1 MELTIDKRTALLD
14 LLLSEYTIPEEMVDC
29 VAKAIDKYST
39 QDYSDEA
46 INNMVN
52 NPQSL
57 SRGLSLLRERN
68 GKTDLSLFRGIMM
81 EWLVCA
87 EYNALKNKG
96 AVVMTIINPD
106 PTSKADLLHII
117 NTGDGY
123 LAVSGPDVKSG
134 GSTYVLNQWEKIVR
148 KRPEIPMVDV
158 DGVLTSDEGLK
169 QLTSNQMAKFK
180 QLCEDYPNKKPLPT
194 EWNKEDI
201 SRVLADYLKYAEFAV
216 QPNTDTELSI
226 ADINVRNVKE
236 KLYNNEITSQ
246 QTHDWSVFSS
256 ETRNIFRDEVESD
269 VDIIDKVI
277 VEEDVDVTNQVQN
290 EKTDSEA
297 VKQSGIKEI
306 LSETL
311 DMTKSGVQKVTAG
324 LKNVVKNVALGGLN
338 WAKENPVPATI
349 IGLAA
354 AGVGGALVHEATKGT
369 SDASSNS
376 HPHVEEGMGT
386 NLNMESED
394 VNDDEN
400 VDDENETSIS
410 PASGVEEDDVKPHH
424 AKKHL
429 RKLPEGQK
437 ASLEKIATAK
447 ENGFDDLEDGFTWV
461 DEC

>member
-1 MELTIDKRTALLD
+1 MELTIEKRTALLD
-14 LLLSEYTIPEEMVDC
+14 LLLSEYTIPEEMLDC
-29 VAKAIDKYST
+29 VAKAIKQYAT
-39 QDYSDEA
+39 QNYSDEA
-46 INNMVN
+46 INKMVN
-52 NPQSL
+52 TPQSL

-68 GKTDLSLFRGIMM
+68 GKTDLSLFRGIML

-123 LAVSGPDVKSG
+123 LAVPGPDVKSG

-148 KRPEIPMVDV
+148 KRYEIPMVDV
-158 DGVLTSDEGLK
+158 DGVLTSDKGLK
-169 QLTSNQMAKFK
+169 QLTSNQKARFEE
-180 QLCEDYPNKKPLPT
+180 LCKKYPNKKPLAT

-201 SRVLADYLKYAEFAV
+201 SRVLADYLKYVEFAV

-246 QTHDWSVFSS
+246 QTYDWSVFTR
-256 ETRNIFRDEVESD
+256 ETRNIFREEVESD
-269 VDIIDKVI
+269 ADIIDKVI
-277 VEEDVDVTNQVQN
+277 VEEDVDVSSQVQN
-290 EKTDSEA
+290 EKTNSEA
-297 VKQSGIKEI
+297 VKQSGIKEV

-324 LKNVVKNVALGGLN
+324 LKNVVLGGLN
-338 WAKENPVPATI
+338 WASENPGKAII

-354 AGVGGALVHEATKGT
+354 TGVGALVHEGTKGANNT
-369 SDASSNS
+369 Q
-376 HPHVEEGMGT
+376 PHVEEGMGT
-386 NLNMESED
+386 NLNMEFED
-394 VNDDEN
+394 
-400 VDDENETSIS
+400 VDDENESSIS
-410 PASGVEEDDVKPHH
+410 PASEVEEDNIIPHH

-429 RKLPEGQK
+429 RKLPEGHK
-437 ASLEKIATAK
+437 ASPEKIATAK
-447 ENGFDDLEDGFTWV
+447 ENGFDDLEEGFTWV

>member
-1 MELTIDKRTALLD
+1 MELTIEKRTALLD

-29 VAKAIDKYST
+29 VAEGIKQYST

-46 INNMVN
+46 VNNMVN

-57 SRGLSLLRERN
+57 SRGLALLRDRN

-123 LAVSGPDVKSG
+123 LAVPGPDVKSG

-148 KRPEIPMVDV
+148 KRYEIPMVDV

-169 QLTSNQMAKFK
+169 QLTSNQKARFEE
-180 QLCEDYPNKKPLPT
+180 LCKKYPNKKPLAT

-201 SRVLADYLKYAEFAV
+201 SRVLADYLKYVEFAV

-226 ADINVRNVKE
+226 ADINVRNIKE

-246 QTHDWSVFSS
+246 QTYEWSVFSK
-256 ETRNIFRDEVESD
+256 ETRNIFREEVESD
-269 VDIIDKVI
+269 ADIIDKVI
-277 VEEDVDVTNQVQN
+277 VEEDVDVTSQVQN
-290 EKTDSEA
+290 EKTNSEA
-297 VKQSGIKEI
+297 VKQSGIKEV

-324 LKNVVKNVALGGLN
+324 LKNVVLGGLS
-338 WAKENPVPATI
+338 WASENPGKAII

-354 AGVGGALVHEATKGT
+354 AGVGALVHEGTKGA
-369 SDASSNS
+369 SDASNNTQ
-376 HPHVEEGMGT
+376 PHVEEGMGT
-386 NLNMESED
+386 NLNMEFED
-394 VNDDEN
+394 
-400 VDDENETSIS
+400 VDDENESSIS
-410 PASGVEEDDVKPHH
+410 PASEVEEDNIIPHH

-429 RKLPEGQK
+429 RKLPERHK
-437 ASLEKIATAK
+437 ASPEKIATAK
-447 ENGFDDLEDGFTWV
+447 ENGFDDLEEGFTWV

>member
-29 VAKAIDKYST
+29 VTKAIDKYST

-117 NTGDGY
+117 NTEHGY
-123 LAVSGPDVKSG
+123 KAVPGPDVKSG
-134 GSTYVLNQWEKIVR
+134 SSTYVLNQWEKIVR
-148 KRPEIPMVDV
+148 KRYEIPMVDV

-169 QLTSNQMAKFK
+169 QLTSNQKAKFEE
-180 QLCEDYPNKKPLPT
+180 LCKEYPNKKPLAT

-201 SRVLADYLKYAEFAV
+201 SRVLADYLKYVEFAV

-236 KLYNNEITSQ
+236 KLYNNEITNQ
-246 QTHDWSVFSS
+246 QTYDWSVFSS
-256 ETRNIFRDEVESD
+256 ETRNIFREEVESD
-269 VDIIDKVI
+269 ADIIDKVI
-277 VEEDVDVTNQVQN
+277 VEEDVDATSQVQY
-290 EKTDSEA
+290 EKTDSEVA
-297 VKQSGIKEI
+297 KESGIQVVQ
-306 LSETL
+306 SETL
-311 DMTKSGVQKVTAG
+311 DMTKSGVQKVTTG
-324 LKNVVKNVALGGLN
+324 LKNFFLAGLN
-338 WAKENPVPATI
+338 WARENPGKAIILGSIAT
-349 IGLAA
+349 
-354 AGVGGALVHEATKGT
+354 AGVGALIHEGTKGT

-394 VNDDEN
+394 MNDEEEL
-400 VDDENETSIS
+400 DDENESSIS
-410 PASGVEEDDVKPHH
+410 PASEVEEDDVKPHH
-424 AKKHL
+424 ASKHI
-429 RKLPEGQK
+429 RTLPKGFK
-437 ASLEKIATAK
+437 ASPEKIATAK
-447 ENGFDDLEDGFTWV
+447 ENGFDYLKENQTWV
-461 DEC
+461 EEH

>member
-1 MELTIDKRTALLD
+1 MELTIEKRTALLD
-14 LLLSEYTIPEEMVDC
+14 LLLSEYTIPEEMLDC
-29 VAKAIDKYST
+29 VAKAIKQYAT
-39 QDYSDEA
+39 QNYSDEA
-46 INNMVN
+46 INKMVN
-52 NPQSL
+52 TPQSL

-68 GKTDLSLFRGIMM
+68 GKTDLSLFRGIML

-123 LAVSGPDVKSG
+123 LAVPGPDVKSG

-148 KRPEIPMVDV
+148 KRYEIPMVDV

-169 QLTSNQMAKFK
+169 QLTSNQKARFEE
-180 QLCEDYPNKKPLPT
+180 LCKKYPNKKPLAT

-201 SRVLADYLKYAEFAV
+201 SRVLADYLKYVEFAV

-246 QTHDWSVFSS
+246 QTYEWSVFSK
-256 ETRNIFRDEVESD
+256 ETRNIFREEVESD
-269 VDIIDKVI
+269 ADIIDKVI
-277 VEEDVDVTNQVQN
+277 VEEDVDVTNQVLN

-297 VKQSGIKEI
+297 VKQSGIKEV

-324 LKNVVKNVALGGLN
+324 LKNVVLGGLN
-338 WAKENPVPATI
+338 WAKENPVHATI

-369 SDASSNS
+369 SDASSKS

-386 NLNMESED
+386 NLNMEFED
-394 VNDDEN
+394 
-400 VDDENETSIS
+400 VDDENESSIS
-410 PASGVEEDDVKPHH
+410 SASEVEEDNIIPHH

-429 RKLPEGQK
+429 RKLPEGHK
-437 ASLEKIATAK
+437 ASPEKIATAK
-447 ENGFDDLEDGFTWV
+447 ENGFDDLEEGFTWV

>member
-1 MELTIDKRTALLD
+1 MDLTIEKRTALLD

-29 VAKAIDKYST
+29 VAEAIKLYKT

-46 INNMVN
+46 INNMVK

-57 SRGLSLLRERN
+57 SKGLSLLRERN
-68 GKTDLSLFRGIMM
+68 GKTDLSLFRGIML

-123 LAVSGPDVKSG
+123 LAVPGPDVKSG

-148 KRPEIPMVDV
+148 KRYEIPMVDV

-180 QLCEDYPNKKPLPT
+180 QLCEDYPNKKPLAT

-236 KLYNNEITSQ
+236 KLYNNEITNQ
-246 QTHDWSVFSS
+246 QTYDWTVFSR
-256 ETRNIFRDEVESD
+256 ETRNIFKGEVESS

-277 VEEDVDVTNQVQN
+277 VEEDVDATSQVQY
-290 EKTDSEA
+290 EKTDSEVA
-297 VKQSGIKEI
+297 KESGIQVVQ
-306 LSETL
+306 SETL
-311 DMTKSGVQKVTAG
+311 DMTKSGVKKVTTG
-324 LKNVVKNVALGGLN
+324 LKNFFLAGLN
-338 WAKENPVPATI
+338 WARENPGKAIILGSIAT
-349 IGLAA
+349 
-354 AGVGGALVHEATKGT
+354 AGVGALIHEGTKGT

-376 HPHVEEGMGT
+376 HPNVEEGMGT
-386 NLNMESED
+386 NLNMEFED
-394 VNDDEN
+394 
-400 VDDENETSIS
+400 VDDENESSIS
-410 PASGVEEDDVKPHH
+410 PASEVEEDNIKPHH
-424 AKKHL
+424 ASKHL
-429 RKLPEGQK
+429 RKLPEGHK
-437 ASLEKIATAK
+437 ASPEKIATAK
-447 ENGFDDLEDGFTWV
+447 ENGFDELEEGFTWV

>member
-1 MELTIDKRTALLD
+1 MELTIEKRTALLD

-39 QDYSDEA
+39 QNYSDEA

-68 GKTDLSLFRGIMM
+68 GKTDLSLFRGIML

-117 NTGDGY
+117 NTGDDY
-123 LAVSGPDVKSG
+123 LAVPGPDVKSG

-148 KRPEIPMVDV
+148 KRYEIPMVDV

-169 QLTSNQMAKFK
+169 QLTSNQKARFEE
-180 QLCEDYPNKKPLPT
+180 LCKKYPNKKPLAT

-201 SRVLADYLKYAEFAV
+201 SRVLADYLKYVEFAV
-216 QPNTDTELSI
+216 QPNTDSNLSI

-246 QTHDWSVFSS
+246 QTYEWSVFSK
-256 ETRNIFRDEVESD
+256 ETKNIFREEVESD
-269 VDIIDKVI
+269 ADIIDKVI
-277 VEEDVDVTNQVQN
+277 VEEDVDVTSQVQN
-290 EKTDSEA
+290 EKTNSEA
-297 VKQSGIKEI
+297 VKQSGIKEV

-324 LKNVVKNVALGGLN
+324 LKNVVLGGLN
-338 WAKENPVPATI
+338 WASENPGKAII

-354 AGVGGALVHEATKGT
+354 TGVGALVHEGTKGA
-369 SDASSNS
+369 SDASNNTQ
-376 HPHVEEGMGT
+376 PHVEEGMGT
-386 NLNMESED
+386 NLNMEFED
-394 VNDDEN
+394 
-400 VDDENETSIS
+400 VDDENESSIS
-410 PASGVEEDDVKPHH
+410 PASEDEEDNIIPHH

-429 RKLPEGQK
+429 RKLPEGHK
-437 ASLEKIATAK
+437 ASPAKIATAK
-447 ENGFDDLEDGFTWV
+447 ENGFDDLEEGFTWV

>member
-1 MELTIDKRTALLD
+1 MELTIEKRTALLY

-39 QDYSDEA
+39 HDYSDEA

-68 GKTDLSLFRGIMM
+68 GKTDLSLFRGIML

-123 LAVSGPDVKSG
+123 LAVPGPDVKSG

-148 KRPEIPMVDV
+148 KRYEIPMVDV

-169 QLTSNQMAKFK
+169 QLTSNQKARFEE
-180 QLCEDYPNKKPLPT
+180 LCKKYPNKKPLAT

-201 SRVLADYLKYAEFAV
+201 SRVLADYLKYVEFAV

-246 QTHDWSVFSS
+246 QTYEWSVFSK
-256 ETRNIFRDEVESD
+256 ETRNIFREEVESD
-269 VDIIDKVI
+269 ADIIDKVI
-277 VEEDVDVTNQVQN
+277 VEENVDVTNQIQN

-297 VKQSGIKEI
+297 VKQSGIKEV

-324 LKNVVKNVALGGLN
+324 LKNVVLGGLN
-338 WAKENPVPATI
+338 WASENPGKAII

-354 AGVGGALVHEATKGT
+354 TGVGALVHEGTKGANNT
-369 SDASSNS
+369 Q
-376 HPHVEEGMGT
+376 PHVEEGMGS
-386 NLNMESED
+386 NLNMEFED
-394 VNDDEN
+394 
-400 VDDENETSIS
+400 VDDENESSIS
-410 PASGVEEDDVKPHH
+410 PASEVEEDNIIPHH

-429 RKLPEGQK
+429 RKLPEGHK
-437 ASLEKIATAK
+437 ASPEKIATAK
-447 ENGFDDLEDGFTWV
+447 ENGFDDLEEGFTWV